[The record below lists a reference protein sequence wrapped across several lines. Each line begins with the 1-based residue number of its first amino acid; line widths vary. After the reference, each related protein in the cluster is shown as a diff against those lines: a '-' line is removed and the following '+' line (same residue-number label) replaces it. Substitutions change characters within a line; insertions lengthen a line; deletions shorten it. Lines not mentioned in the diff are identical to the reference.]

1 MIMSLEE
8 LWFQTSDMNTQRSV
22 GGGGGV
28 RISHAAR
35 PWIRHGMISF
45 QCDDDQKKV
54 RNEQNVC
61 LLIKQ
66 REDGKKHENK
76 RFLTR
81 ALPKPPFFD
90 AQLIY
95 FIH

>member
-1 MIMSLEE
+1 MSLEE
-8 LWFQTSDMNTQRSV
+8 LWFQTSDMNTQKSGGGK
-22 GGGGGV
+22 GGGGGN
-28 RISHAAR
+28 RPCL
-35 PWIRHGMISF
+35 PWIRHRMISF
-45 QCDDDQKKV
+45 QCDEDQKKV
-54 RNEQNVC
+54 RNEQNAC